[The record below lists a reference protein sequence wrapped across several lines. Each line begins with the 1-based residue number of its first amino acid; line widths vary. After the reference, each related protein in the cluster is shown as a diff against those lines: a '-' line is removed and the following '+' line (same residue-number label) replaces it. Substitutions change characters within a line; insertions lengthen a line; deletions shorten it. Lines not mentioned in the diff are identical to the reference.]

1 MRGKLVWLV
10 KLNDWRNLPPIAPA
24 RTLTRRPS
32 TRLRR
37 FGFYDAGSLP
47 RQRIAIVFFCLSSC
61 KGLPLRERSTFHANL
76 DGKGWRRQPLVLRV
90 AVRTTRP
97 SRFACCCEDNV
108 GFSACRKPGGDPTT
122 SHPHVRLRP
131 LVLRVAVR
139 TTWASRLAAWCEN
152 DVRFGAAYR
161 RQRGYAKA
169 DGQAYRWQRGY
180 AKADGQPRKR
190 LEPVTVKDDP
200 TESRTH
206 GA

>member
-1 MRGKLVWLV
+1 MQGSTS
-10 KLNDWRNLPPIAPA
+10 P
-24 RTLTRRPS
+24 RTT
-32 TRLRR
+32 
-37 FGFYDAGSLP
+37 YLP
-47 RQRIAIVFFCLSSC
+47 RQPKRQGMERQPLVLLLAVRTTWSSSL
-61 KGLPLRERSTFHANL
+61 KDRHRLLLLELMQGSTSPRTTYLPRQPKRQGME
-76 DGKGWRRQPLVLRV
+76 RQPLVLRV
-90 AVRTTRP
+90 AVRTTWA

-122 SHPHVRLRP
+122 SHPHGRLRP
-131 LVLRVAVR
+131 FVLRVAVR

-180 AKADGQPRKR
+180 AKAGRQPRKR